1 MMISASLGAYRN
13 GTQSAITPLLTAVG
27 PWLEISVY
35 EIGSEGLK
43 AGFINFHFNNGA
55 RVIPDINSLRLLR
68 EKEGTHGWGE
78 GNARRSESDFVPRN
92 PQFRVCRNYSRFPKR
107 TFFHT
112 EEGFVNSR

>member
-1 MMISASLGAYRN
+1 MRDYLCPSLSRLHKKFYHRVPLHSMMISASLGAHRN

-43 AGFINFHFNNGA
+43 AGCINFHFNNGA

-68 EKEGTHGWGE
+68 EKEGTHGWGGGE
-78 GNARRSESDFVPRN
+78 CAQKRE
-92 PQFRVCRNYSRFPKR
+92 RFCAA
-107 TFFHT
+107 
-112 EEGFVNSR
+112 